1 MSPLANSIV
10 PIAPSA
16 MIVVFASRSSR
27 QRALA
32 APPSAR
38 RRSSRPGNAAGSN
51 GSGSTVGLCMTR
63 LVLIVAFLGC
73 SGVRSSVPPRPYNPA
88 PTSLEPGS
96 IDPLEALVIIAA
108 GMAAGTINT
117 IVGSG
122 SLITFPTLL
131 LLGYPP
137 LVANVSNTVGLVPGT
152 ISGAIGY
159 RRELHGQRARA
170 RPLVIA
176 AGLGGLTGAALLL
189 VLPASAFARIVPV
202 LILAGL
208 RPGGRPAAT
217 LELGRRAARPTG
229 ARAAGRGRA
238 AARPRAST

>member
-16 MIVVFASRSSR
+16 MIVRVRGDELAPALARRPAVGAPPLLETGERRRIERFGLDRRAVHDPSRSHR
-27 QRALA
+27 GVPRRAA
-32 APPSAR
+32 A
-38 RRSSRPGNAAGSN
+38 
-51 GSGSTVGLCMTR
+51 SGRVYR
-63 LVLIVAFLGC
+63 HA
-73 SGVRSSVPPRPYNPA
+73 PYNPA
-88 PTSLEPGS
+88 PTSLEPGL

-170 RPLVIA
+170 RPLLIA
-176 AGLGGLTGAALLL
+176 GG
-189 VLPASAFARIVPV
+189 AR
-202 LILAGL
+202 
-208 RPGGRPAAT
+208 RPDRGRRCCSSSRPARSP
-217 LELGRRAARPTG
+217 GSCP
-229 ARAAGRGRA
+229 
-238 AARPRAST
+238 S